1 MSHSWTWLLPP
12 DSLSTPGQEQ
22 MDTCLQHFLDAVDGG
37 GEQGVHL
44 LVIVDVI
51 CVSDAHV
58 EDVSRK
64 AGNSSRHCLG
74 LEIWKI

>member
-1 MSHSWTWLLPP
+1 MSHTWTWLLPS
-12 DSLSTPGQEQ
+12 DSLSAPRQEQ
-22 MDTCLQHFLDAVDGG
+22 MGTCLQHFFNAVDGG

-44 LVIVDVI
+44 LVIIDVI

-64 AGNSSRHCLG
+64 AGDSSRHRLG
-74 LEIWKI
+74 LEI

>member
-1 MSHSWTWLLPP
+1 M
-12 DSLSTPGQEQ
+12 
-22 MDTCLQHFLDAVDGG
+22 HF
-37 GEQGVHL
+37 

-51 CVSDAHV
+51 RMSDAHV

-74 LEIWKI
+74 LEI